1 MYETSIVV
9 GSIIIYILVYET
21 SIVVG
26 SIFTSFALV
35 SSQKQ
40 PLLQIQ
46 L

>member
-26 SIFTSFALV
+26 SI
-35 SSQKQ
+35 
-40 PLLQIQ
+40 IIYI
-46 L
+46 